1 MSDFELISNYK
12 PQGDQPTAINNLVE
26 GLYKGDR
33 FQTLLGVTGSGK
45 TYTMAQVINSVN
57 RPVLVMSPNKTLAAQ
72 LCNEFK
78 EFFPKNSVQYFVSYY
93 DYYQPEAYVP
103 TTDTYIE
110 KDASI
115 NEQLERLRLSS
126 TNALLTRRDVIIVA
140 SVSCIFNLG
149 SPSLYK
155 EKTLILSK
163 GEKYERDE
171 ILLKLVKIK
180 YQRND
185 IDFSPGTFRVKGD
198 IVDIFPP
205 YNDYAIRIELF
216 GDDIKEICKFN
227 YLTGEIIEKIAII
240 MISPATH
247 FVIEP
252 KRMEEILFEIEK
264 DLDDRL
270 KQLKSQDKLLEVQR
284 LRMRTKF
291 DLEMLREIGY
301 CKGIENYS
309 RYFSERKPGSTP
321 YTLLDYFPDD
331 FITFIDESHIAVPQ
345 INGMYRG
352 DKSRKET
359 LIEYGF
365 RLPSA
370 LDNRPLRMKEFL
382 NATNQVIFVS
392 ATPRD
397 FEIENSS
404 QVVEQI
410 IRPTGLVDPD
420 VEVRPIKGQID
431 NLMTQIEKRVNQ
443 NERVLITT
451 LTKRMAENLTDYF
464 LDMGIKSRYLHSEI
478 NTLERVKIIRELRK
492 GDFDVLVGIN
502 LLREGLDLPEVSLV
516 AILDAD
522 KEGFLR
528 SETSLIQTIGR
539 ASRNIR
545 GKVIMYADDVTDSM
559 KRAIDETNRR
569 RNIQLVFNKE
579 NNIEPQTIHK
589 KISDILMATKVAE
602 KIKIKDKIMKP
613 GKILPDEIPKIILG
627 LEEEMR
633 LAAEELNFEYAAVL
647 RDQIKELKKQIK
659 GYEREEANY

>member
-1 MSDFELISNYK
+1 MFLEMPDFELISNYK

-26 GLYKGDR
+26 GLYKGNR

-93 DYYQPEAYVP
+93 DYYQPEAYIP

-155 EKTLILSK
+155 EKTLTLTK

-216 GDDIKEICKFN
+216 GDEIEDIYKFN
-227 YLTGEIIEKIAII
+227 YLTGEIIEKIPII

-264 DLDDRL
+264 ELDDRL
-270 KQLKSQDKLLEVQR
+270 KELKSQDKLLEVQR

-309 RYFSERKPGSTP
+309 RYFSEREPGSTP
-321 YTLLDYFPDD
+321 STLLNYFPDD
-331 FITFIDESHIAVPQ
+331 FITFIEESHIAVPQ
-345 INGMYRG
+345 INGMYHG

-382 NATNQVIFVS
+382 NSINQAIFVS
-392 ATPRD
+392 ATPAD

-410 IRPTGLVDPD
+410 IRPTGLVDPV
-420 VEVRPIKGQID
+420 VEVKPIEGQID
-431 NLMTQIEKRVNQ
+431 NLMTEIEKRVNQ

-464 LDMGIKSRYLHSEI
+464 LDIGIKSRYLHSEI
-478 NTLERVKIIRELRK
+478 DTLERVKIIRELRK
-492 GDFDVLVGIN
+492 GEFNVLVGIN

-545 GKVIMYADDVTDSM
+545 GKVIMYADNITNSM

-569 RNIQLVFNKE
+569 RNIQLRFNE
-579 NNIEPQTIHK
+579 DNNIEPQTIHK
-589 KISDILMATKVAE
+589 KISDILMVTKVAE
-602 KIKIKDKIMKP
+602 EEKVKEKIMKP

-627 LEEEMR
+627 LEEEMK

-647 RDQIKELKKQIK
+647 RDQIKELKKQTK
-659 GYEREEANY
+659 Y

>member
-528 SETSLIQTIGR
+528 SEISLIQTIGR

-569 RNIQLVFNKE
+569 RNIQLRFNEE

>member
-1 MSDFELISNYK
+1 MPDFELISNYK
-12 PQGDQPTAINNLVE
+12 PQGDQPTAINKLVE

-45 TYTMAQVINSVN
+45 TYTMAQIINSVN

-78 EFFPKNSVQYFVSYY
+78 EFFPKNSVHYFVSYY

-155 EKTLILSK
+155 EKTLILTK

-216 GDDIKEICKFN
+216 GDDIEEIYKFN
-227 YLTGEIIEKIAII
+227 YLTGEIIEKIPII

-264 DLDDRL
+264 ELDDRL
-270 KQLKSQDKLLEVQR
+270 KELKSQDKLLEVQR

-309 RYFSERKPGSTP
+309 RYFSEREPGSTP
-321 YTLLDYFPDD
+321 STLLDYFPDD

-345 INGMYRG
+345 INGMYHG
-352 DKSRKET
+352 DRSRKET

-382 NATNQVIFVS
+382 NAINQVIFVS
-392 ATPRD
+392 ATPAD

-478 NTLERVKIIRELRK
+478 DTLERVKIIRELRK

-545 GKVIMYADDVTDSM
+545 GKVIMYADNITRSM

-569 RNIQLVFNKE
+569 RDIQLVFNEE

-633 LAAEELNFEYAAVL
+633 LAAEELNFEYAAIL
-647 RDQIKELKKQIK
+647 RDQIKELKKQTK
-659 GYEREEANY
+659 Y

>member
-1 MSDFELISNYK
+1 MFLEMPDFELISNYK

-185 IDFSPGTFRVKGD
+185 IDFSPGTFRAKGD

-352 DKSRKET
+352 DK
-359 LIEYGF
+359 
-365 RLPSA
+365 
-370 LDNRPLRMKEFL
+370 
-382 NATNQVIFVS
+382 
-392 ATPRD
+392 
-397 FEIENSS
+397 
-404 QVVEQI
+404 
-410 IRPTGLVDPD
+410 
-420 VEVRPIKGQID
+420 
-431 NLMTQIEKRVNQ
+431 
-443 NERVLITT
+443 
-451 LTKRMAENLTDYF
+451 
-464 LDMGIKSRYLHSEI
+464 
-478 NTLERVKIIRELRK
+478 
-492 GDFDVLVGIN
+492 
-502 LLREGLDLPEVSLV
+502 
-516 AILDAD
+516 
-522 KEGFLR
+522 
-528 SETSLIQTIGR
+528 
-539 ASRNIR
+539 
-545 GKVIMYADDVTDSM
+545 
-559 KRAIDETNRR
+559 
-569 RNIQLVFNKE
+569 
-579 NNIEPQTIHK
+579 
-589 KISDILMATKVAE
+589 
-602 KIKIKDKIMKP
+602 
-613 GKILPDEIPKIILG
+613 
-627 LEEEMR
+627 
-633 LAAEELNFEYAAVL
+633 
-647 RDQIKELKKQIK
+647 
-659 GYEREEANY
+659 

>member
-1 MSDFELISNYK
+1 MPDFKLTSNYK
-12 PQGDQPTAINNLVE
+12 PQGDQPRAIENLVE
-26 GLYKGDR
+26 GLYKCDR

-57 RPVLVMSPNKTLAAQ
+57 RPILVMSPNKTLAAQ

-78 EFFPKNSVQYFVSYY
+78 EFFPKNSVHYFVSYY

-115 NEQLERLRLSS
+115 NKQLERLRLSS

-149 SPSLYK
+149 SPSQYQ
-155 EKTLILSK
+155 EKTLILTE
-163 GEKYERDE
+163 GDKYERDK

-185 IDFSPGTFRVKGD
+185 LDFSWGTFRVKGD
-198 IVDIFPP
+198 VVDIFPP
-205 YNDYAIRIELF
+205 YEDNAIRIELF
-216 GDDIKEICKFN
+216 GNE
-227 YLTGEIIEKIAII
+227 IEKIIKI
-240 MISPATH
+240 NYITGEVIEKLPVVIISPATH
-247 FVIEP
+247 FVTDP
-252 KRMEEILFEIEK
+252 QRMGEIIYEIKKE
-264 DLDDRL
+264 LDNRL
-270 KQLKSQDKLLEVQR
+270 KELESENKLIETQR
-284 LRMRTKF
+284 LKMRTKY
-291 DLEMLREIGY
+291 DLEMLGEIGY

-309 RYFSERKPGSTP
+309 RYFSGRKPGSTP
-321 YTLLDYFPDD
+321 STLLDYFPDD
-331 FITFIDESHIAVPQ
+331 FVIFIDESHIAVPQ

-352 DKSRKET
+352 DRSRKET

-370 LDNRPLRMKEFL
+370 LDNRPLKMNEFL
-382 NATNQVIFVS
+382 NAINQVIFVS
-392 ATPRD
+392 ATPAD
-397 FEIENSS
+397 FEIKNSS

-410 IRPTGLVDPD
+410 IRPTGLVDPE
-420 VEVRPIKGQID
+420 VEVRPTKGQID
-431 NLMTQIEKRVNQ
+431 NLIMELKKRAAQ

-451 LTKRMAENLTDYF
+451 LTKRMAENLTEYL
-464 LDMGIKSRYLHSEI
+464 LDMGIKSKYLHSEI
-478 NTLERVKIIRELRK
+478 DTLERVKIIRELRK

-516 AILDAD
+516 VILDAD

-528 SETSLIQTIGR
+528 TETSLIQTIGR
-539 ASRNIR
+539 ASRNIN
-545 GKVIMYADDVTDSM
+545 GKVVMYADNITGSM

-569 RNIQLVFNKE
+569 RSIQLKFNEE

-602 KIKIKDKIMKP
+602 KIKIKDKIIIP
-613 GKILPDEIPKIILG
+613 GKILPDEIPKIIAG

-647 RDQIKELKKQIK
+647 RDQIKELKK
-659 GYEREEANY
+659 

>member
-78 EFFPKNSVQYFVSYY
+78 EFFPENSVQYFVSYY

-382 NATNQVIFVS
+382 NAINKVIFVS
-392 ATPRD
+392 ATPGD
-397 FEIENSS
+397 FEIENSC

-431 NLMTQIEKRVNQ
+431 NLMTEIEKRVNQ

-545 GKVIMYADDVTDSM
+545 GKVIMYADKVTDSM

-569 RNIQLVFNKE
+569 RNIQLRFNEE

-602 KIKIKDKIMKP
+602 KIKIKNKIMKP

-627 LEEEMR
+627 LEEEMK

>member
-1 MSDFELISNYK
+1 MPDFELISNYK
-12 PQGDQPTAINNLVE
+12 PQGDQPTAINKLVE

-45 TYTMAQVINSVN
+45 TYTMAQIINSVN

-78 EFFPKNSVQYFVSYY
+78 EFFPKNSVHYFVSYY

-270 KQLKSQDKLLEVQR
+270 KELKSQDKLLEVQR
-284 LRMRTKF
+284 LRMRTKY
-291 DLEMLREIGY
+291 DLEMLKEIGY

-309 RYFSERKPGSTP
+309 RYFSGREPGATP
-321 YTLLDYFPDD
+321 STLLNYFPDD

-345 INGMYRG
+345 INGMYHG
-352 DKSRKET
+352 DRSRKET

-382 NATNQVIFVS
+382 NAINQVIFVS

-410 IRPTGLVDPD
+410 IRPTGLVDPE
-420 VEVRPIKGQID
+420 VEVRKTTGQID
-431 NLMTQIEKRVNQ
+431 NLMTEIKKRTTQ

-464 LDMGIKSRYLHSEI
+464 LDMSIKSRYLHSEI
-478 NTLERVKIIRELRK
+478 GTLERVKIIRELRK

-545 GKVIMYADDVTDSM
+545 GKVIMYADNITRSM

-569 RNIQLVFNKE
+569 RDIQLVFNEE

-633 LAAEELNFEYAAVL
+633 LAAEELNFEYAAIL
-647 RDQIKELKKQIK
+647 RDQIKELKKQTK
-659 GYEREEANY
+659 Y

>member
-1 MSDFELISNYK
+1 MFLEMPDFELISNYK
-12 PQGDQPTAINNLVE
+12 PQGDQPSAINNLVE
-26 GLYKGDR
+26 GLNKGDK

-155 EKTLILSK
+155 EKTLILTK

-185 IDFSPGTFRVKGD
+185 IDFSPGTFRAKGD

-205 YNDYAIRIELF
+205 YSDYAIRIKLF
-216 GDDIKEICKFN
+216 GDDIEEIYKFN
-227 YLTGEIIEKIAII
+227 YLTGKMIEKIPVI

-247 FVIEP
+247 FVIES

-264 DLDDRL
+264 ELDDRL
-270 KQLKSQDKLLEVQR
+270 KELKFQDKLLEVQR

-291 DLEMLREIGY
+291 DLEMLKEIGY

-309 RYFSERKPGSTP
+309 RYFSGREPGSTP
-321 YTLLDYFPDD
+321 STLLNYFPDD

-345 INGMYRG
+345 INGMYHG
-352 DKSRKET
+352 DRSRKET

-382 NATNQVIFVS
+382 NSVNQAIFVS
-392 ATPRD
+392 ATPAD

-410 IRPTGLVDPD
+410 IRPTGLVDPE
-420 VEVRPIKGQID
+420 VEVRITEGQID
-431 NLMTQIEKRVNQ
+431 NLMTEIEKRVNQ

-478 NTLERVKIIRELRK
+478 GTLERVKIIRELRK
-492 GDFDVLVGIN
+492 GNFDVLVGIN

-545 GKVIMYADDVTDSM
+545 GKVIMYADNITRSM

-569 RNIQLVFNKE
+569 RNVQLRFNEE

-602 KIKIKDKIMKP
+602 EENVKEKIKIP

-647 RDQIKELKKQIK
+647 RDQIKELKKQK
-659 GYEREEANY
+659 KY

>member
-1 MSDFELISNYK
+1 
-12 PQGDQPTAINNLVE
+12 DQPTAINKLVE

-45 TYTMAQVINSVN
+45 TYTMAQIINSVN

-78 EFFPKNSVQYFVSYY
+78 EFFPKNSVHYFVSYY

-270 KQLKSQDKLLEVQR
+270 KELKSQDKLLEVQR
-284 LRMRTKF
+284 LRMRTKY
-291 DLEMLREIGY
+291 DLEMLKEIGY

-309 RYFSERKPGSTP
+309 RYFSGREPGATP
-321 YTLLDYFPDD
+321 STLLNYFPDD

-345 INGMYRG
+345 INGMYHG
-352 DKSRKET
+352 DRSRKET

-382 NATNQVIFVS
+382 NAINQVIFVS

-410 IRPTGLVDPD
+410 IRPTGLVDPE
-420 VEVRPIKGQID
+420 VEVRKTTGQID
-431 NLMTQIEKRVNQ
+431 NLMTEIKKRTTQ

-464 LDMGIKSRYLHSEI
+464 LDMSIKSRYLHSEI
-478 NTLERVKIIRELRK
+478 GTLERVKIIRELRK

-545 GKVIMYADDVTDSM
+545 GKVIMYADNITS
-559 KRAIDETNRR
+559 TNRTIKR
-569 RNIQLVFNKE
+569 KHPWRKFLKAYTTIKTSKFLRKYQIFSINYLNIDYP
-579 NNIEPQTIHK
+579 I
-589 KISDILMATKVAE
+589 
-602 KIKIKDKIMKP
+602 
-613 GKILPDEIPKIILG
+613 
-627 LEEEMR
+627 
-633 LAAEELNFEYAAVL
+633 
-647 RDQIKELKKQIK
+647 
-659 GYEREEANY
+659 

>member
-569 RNIQLVFNKE
+569 RNIQLRFNEE

>member
-12 PQGDQPTAINNLVE
+12 PQGDQPTAINKLVE

-45 TYTMAQVINSVN
+45 TYTMAQIINSVN

-78 EFFPKNSVQYFVSYY
+78 EFFPKNSVHYFVSYY

-270 KQLKSQDKLLEVQR
+270 KELKSQDKLLEVQR
-284 LRMRTKF
+284 LRMRTKY
-291 DLEMLREIGY
+291 DLEMLKEIGY

-309 RYFSERKPGSTP
+309 RYFSGREPGATP
-321 YTLLDYFPDD
+321 STLLNYFPDD

-345 INGMYRG
+345 INGMYHG
-352 DKSRKET
+352 DRSRKET

-382 NATNQVIFVS
+382 NAINQVIFVS

-410 IRPTGLVDPD
+410 IRPTGLVDPK
-420 VEVRPIKGQID
+420 VEVRKTTGQID
-431 NLMTQIEKRVNQ
+431 NLMTEIKKRTTQ

-464 LDMGIKSRYLHSEI
+464 LDMSIKSRYLHSEI
-478 NTLERVKIIRELRK
+478 GTLERVKIIRELRK

-545 GKVIMYADDVTDSM
+545 GKVIMYADNITRSM

-569 RNIQLVFNKE
+569 RDIQLVFNEE

-602 KIKIKDKIMKP
+602 KIMIKEKIMKP

-627 LEEEMR
+627 LEEEMK

-647 RDQIKELKKQIK
+647 RDQIKELKKQK
-659 GYEREEANY
+659 KY

>member
-12 PQGDQPTAINNLVE
+12 PQGDQPTAINKLVE

-45 TYTMAQVINSVN
+45 TYTMAQIINSVN

-78 EFFPKNSVQYFVSYY
+78 EFFPKNSVHYFVSYY

-270 KQLKSQDKLLEVQR
+270 KELKSQDKLLEVQR
-284 LRMRTKF
+284 LRMRTKY
-291 DLEMLREIGY
+291 DLEMLKEIGY

-309 RYFSERKPGSTP
+309 RYFSGREPGATP
-321 YTLLDYFPDD
+321 STLLNYFPDD

-345 INGMYRG
+345 INGMYHG
-352 DKSRKET
+352 DRSRKET

-382 NATNQVIFVS
+382 NAINQVIFVS

-410 IRPTGLVDPD
+410 IRPTGLVDPE
-420 VEVRPIKGQID
+420 VEVRKTTGQID
-431 NLMTQIEKRVNQ
+431 NLMTEIKKRTTQ

-464 LDMGIKSRYLHSEI
+464 LDMSIKSRYLHSEI
-478 NTLERVKIIRELRK
+478 GTLERVKIIRELRK

-545 GKVIMYADDVTDSM
+545 GKVIMYADNITRSM

-569 RNIQLVFNKE
+569 RDIQLVFNEE

-602 KIKIKDKIMKP
+602 KIMIKEKIMKP

-627 LEEEMR
+627 LEEEMK